1 MKTLLA
7 SSLIAL
13 IAPLTGCIIT
23 TDGAT
28 EEVGFINTE
37 WSFHSADGTALDCPA
52 GFPTV
57 EVTAI
62 PFDRSLPTF
71 IDLYS
76 CNRLQ
81 ASAAYPLGEY
91 EVTIAITNNSGSQEY
106 AHSLSRVVDIFSA
119 DASVGEDFIH
129 DGGRILFDWVLV
141 DGKTN
146 ADLEC
151 RTAGNPKAIK
161 VDAASSD
168 AAISTE
174 LACEDGFG
182 VSNPLL
188 AGAYQATF
196 SVINQ
201 AGQPLGEPQTKAVAL
216 RDRNDYDDVG
226 TITLPIGNFEEPPP
240 PPQ

>member
-1 MKTLLA
+1 MKTLL
-7 SSLIAL
+7 LL
-13 IAPLTGCIIT
+13 IAPLTGCIMT
-23 TDGAT
+23 TEGQG

-37 WSFHSADGTALDCPA
+37 WSFHSVEGAALDCPA

-62 PFDRSLPTF
+62 PFDRSLPAF

-76 CNRLQ
+76 CNRQQ
-81 ASAAYPLGEY
+81 ASAPYPIGEY
-91 EVTIAITNNSGSQEY
+91 EVTIAITNNSGSEAY
-106 AHSLSRVVDIFSA
+106 AHSLSRVVDLFSA

-141 DGKTN
+141 DAETN

-161 VDAASSD
+161 VEAASSD
-168 AAISTE
+168 AAFSTE
-174 LACEDGFG
+174 LTCGDGFG

-226 TITLPIGNFEEPPP
+226 TITLPIGAFAPPP
-240 PPQ
+240 SPPQ